1 MYLLYFVKFQNVWAR
16 DSKTNAKLTKLLHL
30 ENCMRDQV
38 DTRSCF
44 NISATL
50 YRDRIDVETMS
61 CNYKESWKTYI
72 TRVKVNWITKHR
84 MLPQQKL
91 VMCTQLIHK
100 YWMLQLLEEDCA
112 TSMEATVFL
121 YFSLSIAELWKKY
134 FWICILFILGELN
147 SVKRNNSQV
156 SYADYSIL
164 PLLHSRIKSSD

>member
-72 TRVKVNWITKHR
+72 TRVKINWITKHR

-100 YWMLQLLEEDCA
+100 YWICFSCWRKTAQLQWRQQYSS
-112 TSMEATVFL
+112 TFL
-121 YFSLSIAELWKKY
+121 Y
-134 FWICILFILGELN
+134 
-147 SVKRNNSQV
+147 
-156 SYADYSIL
+156 
-164 PLLHSRIKSSD
+164 PLLSYEKNIFEYVFFSS